1 MSKAVASRSRNLPDN
16 VQLRPR
22 ALTLATGKGPGG
34 RMPVEPPL
42 NDGVKGS
49 MWFGMIVLFVF
60 LGLSGL
66 WLYTAPLDSAAIA
79 PGLVRVE
86 GNRKTVQHLDGG
98 IVRSINVREG
108 DLVQKGQVMIQ
119 LDTVQAQAAVEI
131 LSSQY
136 DILRAQEARLRAERD
151 GALVVDFPADLL
163 ARAGNASV
171 GEAIRGEAQLFTSR
185 RVAQEAQFNVLR
197 QQVLQF
203 GEQNRG
209 LVAQVAALERQ
220 MALVNEELK
229 GTRELYEKGYAPKTR
244 VLALERAMA
253 AIGGQIA
260 EYRGS
265 VGRVRFT
272 VSQAEAQ
279 MEQLKRDR
287 LSQVATELNAVQGRL
302 VDVGE
307 RLNAA
312 RDSVER
318 TTIRAPETGYVVG
331 LNVFTIGG
339 VINRGDR
346 ILEIV
351 PEGEPMVIE
360 ARIKPEDAKDVH
372 EGMRTELHL
381 LAYKQKGIPIIH
393 GTIKTRSADRFTDP
407 RTGEGFFSIQVIADQ
422 KELSQ
427 LDGIKLAPGMPVDVI
442 IPTGSRTA
450 LEYLLQPLLQASRK
464 SFKEK

>member
-1 MSKAVASRSRNLPDN
+1 MSKAVAPRQETLPDN

-22 ALTLATGKGPGG
+22 ALKLAGGSGPGN
-34 RMPVEPPL
+34 RIAVEPPL
-42 NDGVKGS
+42 NDGAKGS
-49 MWFGMIVLFVF
+49 MWFGFIVIFVF
-60 LGLSGL
+60 VGLSGL

-79 PGLVRVE
+79 PGIVRVE
-86 GNRKTVQHLDGG
+86 GNRKSVQHLDGG
-98 IVRSINVREG
+98 IVRAIKVREG

-131 LSSQY
+131 LSSQF
-136 DILRAQEARLRAERD
+136 DILRAQESRLRAERD
-151 GALVVDFPADLL
+151 GALVVAFPPDLM
-163 ARAGNASV
+163 ARAGNPSV
-171 GEAIRGEAQLFTSR
+171 GEAIRGEAQLFTAR
-185 RVAQEAQFNVLR
+185 RVAQEAQFSVLR
-197 QQVLQF
+197 QQILQF
-203 GEQNRG
+203 GEQSRG
-209 LVAQVAALERQ
+209 LAAQVVALERQ
-220 MALVNEELK
+220 MALVSEELK

-272 VSQAEAQ
+272 VTQAEAQ

-287 LSQVATELNAVQGRL
+287 LSQVASELNAVQGRL
-302 VDVGE
+302 ADIGE

-312 RDSVER
+312 RDVTER
-318 TTIRAPETGYVVG
+318 TEIRAPETGYVVG
-331 LNVFTIGG
+331 LNAFTVGG
-339 VINRGDR
+339 VINKGDR
-346 ILEIV
+346 IMEIV

-360 ARIKPEDAKDVH
+360 ARLKPEDAKDVH

-381 LAYKQKGIPIIH
+381 LAYKQKGMPIIH

-407 RTGEGFFSIQVIADQ
+407 RTGEGFFTIQVVADQ
-422 KELSQ
+422 KELAA
-427 LDGIKLAPGMPVDVI
+427 LDGVKLAPGMPADVI

-450 LEYLLQPLLQASRK
+450 LEYLLQPLIQASRK

>member
-22 ALTLATGKGPGG
+22 ALTLAGKPGPGG
-34 RMPVEPPL
+34 RTPQEPPL
-42 NDGVKGS
+42 NDGAKGS
-49 MWFGMIVLFVF
+49 MWFGFAVVFVF
-60 LGLSGL
+60 IGLVGL
-66 WLYTAPLDSAAIA
+66 WLFTAPLDSAAIA
-79 PGLVRVE
+79 SGLVRVE

-98 IVRSINVREG
+98 IVRAIEVREG

-119 LDTVQAQAAVEI
+119 LDTVQAQAAVDI
-131 LSSQY
+131 LSSQF

-151 GALVVDFPADLL
+151 GALTVEFPGELL
-163 ARAGNASV
+163 ARAGNPAV

-197 QQVLQF
+197 QQILQF
-203 GEQNRG
+203 GEQSRG
-209 LVAQVAALERQ
+209 LTLQVAALERQ
-220 MALVNEELK
+220 MALIGEELH
-229 GTRELYEKGYAPKTR
+229 GTRELFEKGYAPKTR

-253 AIGGQIA
+253 AISGQIA

-272 VSQAEAQ
+272 VAQAEAQ
-279 MEQLKRDR
+279 MEQLRRDR
-287 LSQVATELNAVQGRL
+287 LSQVATELNAVQGRMA
-302 VDVGE
+302 DIGE
-307 RLNAA
+307 RLTAA
-312 RDSVER
+312 RDALDR
-318 TTIRAPETGYVVG
+318 ATIRAPETGYVVG
-331 LNVFTIGG
+331 LTAFTIGG

-360 ARIKPEDAKDVH
+360 ARLKPEDAKDVH

-393 GTIKTRSADRFTDP
+393 GTIKTRSADRFTDQ
-407 RTGEGFFSIQVIADQ
+407 RTGEGFFTIQVVADE
-422 KELSQ
+422 KEMAELP
-427 LDGIKLAPGMPVDVI
+427 GVKLAPGMPVDVI

-450 LEYLLQPLLQASRK
+450 LEYLVQPLLQASRK